1 MHVSPRTWTGPELS
15 ALWLRTR
22 WLAPEAWHFQDM
34 RACALSSCRP
44 GQHTAPGRRPMRRE
58 IFRLERVEDRT
69 GRPFRLPFLC
79 RHCAHA
85 LFPEASAMEPGKV
98 YCTQGL
104 ELPQCGGFCHGF
116 TRGGK
121 AYSNERPQKALPS
134 SADCCTMEA
143 PENLVRRHK
152 SLSDFP
158 RAGRMLAHI
167 LHTSTPAS
175 ILARCS
181 VILGQIATSGNPR
194 GPAASL
200 GPGSVASALFLFP
213 ILVRFSHV

>member
-1 MHVSPRTWTGPELS
+1 
-15 ALWLRTR
+15 
-22 WLAPEAWHFQDM
+22 
-34 RACALSSCRP
+34 
-44 GQHTAPGRRPMRRE
+44 MRRE
-58 IFRLERVEDRT
+58 IERLLGGRKLTGWLLLLPWHCLSCVHVRIPQDVDSPRAFRALATHKVACAQ
-69 GRPFRLPFLC
+69 GR
-79 RHCAHA
+79 
-85 LFPEASAMEPGKV
+85 
-98 YCTQGL
+98 
-104 ELPQCGGFCHGF
+104 ELPQYGRRCPGF
-116 TRGGK
+116 TRAKTTKG
-121 AYSNERPQKALPS
+121 NERPQQATNGLPS
-134 SADCCTMEA
+134 SADCCTIRA